1 VTSTPGVNNTI
12 SYLSESALYGDATF
26 TEDAVTTPPRP
37 GRRVGRPPTEEN
49 DQQGVIEPVTDRVT
63 LWMRLNAWLGSMYE
77 LIASG
82 VGTLTASVSG
92 FLSSVAQTFSSRW
105 ALLVLFLLLAGIASV
120 FDSTATTDSLFDE
133 DLRPIGFDI
142 SHQIRHLIPSS
153 LSHPLSYLSDRDI
166 SNLQKRMS
174 VVENELNSMR
184 KHVVL
189 NKEALAELKNILPEE
204 MYLSNR
210 NGETELPPNFWKALT
225 KKVPKGFSPFKD
237 KSLTISR
244 PDWDD
249 FIAQNEA
256 TVKAWHADVTE
267 DLWAQYLKEALQ
279 DGGVLIS
286 KAGVIE
292 MINKLW
298 EQSQILIKRQVETEL
313 SNIGKLFDEHRQN
326 AQGGVTAQEARALSK
341 EVFNE
346 MYNNLQLNAFA
357 QSQAAE
363 KVAYYRLQR
372 PNHFSF
378 GLGAVVNPSVT
389 SPTYA
394 FAKERAW
401 WPKRLI
407 LWGVGYGMPVPNPP
421 AEALRK
427 WDEAG
432 DCWCSPAKGAGTGVQ
447 LGVLMANDLFPK
459 EVVIEHI
466 PKSATLDST
475 SAPHEME
482 LLAHI
487 DGFNAQ
493 GTVGELSDKIFPDA
507 YESHLGKEWIL
518 IGTWRYDMEDTH
530 HVQHFYPQI
539 DLQSLGVSTRQLVV
553 RAKSNQGDSDHTCLY
568 RVRVHGEVADKSK
581 A

>member
-1 VTSTPGVNNTI
+1 M
-12 SYLSESALYGDATF
+12 SESALYGDATF
-26 TEDAVTTPPRP
+26 TEDAVATPLRP
-37 GRRVGRPPTEEN
+37 GRRGTRPPTQEN
-49 DQQGVIEPVTDRVT
+49 GHQDVIEPVTEHVS
-63 LWMRLNAWLGSMYE
+63 LWTQLTAWFGSMYE

-82 VGTLTASVSG
+82 VGTLATSVSG
-92 FLSSVAQTFSSRW
+92 LLSPVTRIFSSKW
-105 ALLVLFLLLAGIASV
+105 VILVLFLLLAGIASI
-120 FDSTATTDSLFDE
+120 FNSTSTTDSLFDE
-133 DLRPIGFDI
+133 DLRPVGFDI
-142 SHQIRHLIPSS
+142 SHQIRQWIPSS
-153 LSHPLSYLSDRDI
+153 LSHPLSYLNDRDV
-166 SNLQKRMS
+166 SSLQKRMS
-174 VVENELNSMR
+174 VVENQIHSM
-184 KHVVL
+184 KKNVIL
-189 NKEALAELKNILPEE
+189 NKEALEELKSILPEE
-204 MYLSNR
+204 MYLSR
-210 NGETELPPNFWKALT
+210 TNGETKLPPNFWKAL
-225 KKVPKGFSPFKD
+225 KEKVPKGFSPSKD
-237 KSLTISR
+237 KSEAVSR
-244 PDWDD
+244 SDWDD

-256 TVKAWHADVTE
+256 TVKAWQADVTE
-267 DLWAQYLKEALQ
+267 GLWAQHLKEALQ

-286 KAGVIE
+286 KPGVIE
-292 MINKLW
+292 MINKRW
-298 EQSQILIKRQVETEL
+298 EQSQILIERQVKTEL
-313 SNIGKLFDEHRQN
+313 SNIGKVFEDRRQN
-326 AQGGVTAQEARALSK
+326 AQGGITAQDARALSK

-346 MYNNLQLNAFA
+346 MYNNLQLNVFA
-357 QSQAAE
+357 QGQAAE
-363 KVAYYRLQR
+363 NIAYYNLQR

-407 LWGVGYGMPVPNPP
+407 LWGVGYGIPVPNLP

-427 WDEAG
+427 WAEAG
-432 DCWCSPAKGAGTGVQ
+432 DCWCSPAKGAGAGVQ

-459 EVVIEHI
+459 EVIIEHI
-466 PKSATLDST
+466 PKSATLDSA
-475 SAPHEME
+475 SAPREME

-530 HVQHFYPQI
+530 HVQHFYPQV
-539 DLQSLGVSTRQLVV
+539 DLQSLGVSTRQLIV

-568 RVRVHGEVADKSK
+568 RVRVHGEVADKST

>member
-1 VTSTPGVNNTI
+1 M
-12 SYLSESALYGDATF
+12 SESALYGDATF
-26 TEDAVTTPPRP
+26 TEDAVTTPPRR
-37 GRRVGRPPTEEN
+37 GRRVAKPPTGE
-49 DQQGVIEPVTDRVT
+49 DGQQDVIEPVMDRVS
-63 LWMRLNAWLGSMYE
+63 LWMQFNAWFGSMYK

-82 VGTLTASVSG
+82 VGTLARSVSG
-92 FLSSVAQTFSSRW
+92 LLSSVAHTFSSKW
-105 ALLVLFLLLAGIASV
+105 ALLILFLLLAGIASV
-120 FDSTATTDSLFDE
+120 FNSTSTTDPLFDE

-142 SHQIRHLIPSS
+142 SHKIRQWIPSS
-153 LSHPLSYLSDRDI
+153 LSHPPSYLNDRDI
-166 SNLQKRMS
+166 SSLQKRMS
-174 VVENELNSMR
+174 VVENEIHSMK
-184 KHVVL
+184 KHVIL
-189 NKEALAELKNILPEE
+189 NKEVLEELKNIIPEE
-204 MYLSNR
+204 MYLSTR
-210 NGETELPPNFWKALT
+210 NGETELPPNFWKAIT
-225 KKVPKGFSPFKD
+225 QKVPKGFSLSRD
-237 KSLTISR
+237 KSETISR
-244 PDWDD
+244 SDWDD

-256 TVKAWHADVTE
+256 KVKAWQAEVSE
-267 DLWAQYLKEALQ
+267 DIWAKHLKEALQ
-279 DGGVLIS
+279 DGGVLMS
-286 KAGVIE
+286 KADVTD
-292 MINKLW
+292 MINKRW
-298 EQSQILIKRQVETEL
+298 EQSQILIKRQVKTEL
-313 SNIGKLFDEHRQN
+313 DNVGKLFSEHYKTTH
-326 AQGGVTAQEARALSK
+326 GITAQEAK
-341 EVFNE
+341 DIFTE
-346 MYNNLQLNAFA
+346 MYNNLQLKAFA
-357 QSQAAE
+357 QGQVAE
-363 KVAYYRLQR
+363 NVAYYHLQR

-432 DCWCSPAKGAGTGVQ
+432 DCWCSPAKGNGAGVQ

-466 PKSATLDST
+466 PKSATLDSA

-493 GTVGELSDKIFPDA
+493 GIVGELSDKMFPDT
-507 YESHLGKEWIL
+507 YESHLSKDWIL

-530 HVQHFYPQI
+530 HVQHFYPQL

-568 RVRVHGEVADKSK
+568 RVRVHGEVADKNK